1 VTIAYHPSEELLMQF
16 ASGAVK
22 APFDIPL
29 RAHVGACVLC
39 RKEAAMWEGVGGAL
53 LETVTPAAM
62 KDGALE
68 SVLSAIERGH
78 DRPRTRVSSAR
89 RASTLPAALQRY
101 RPGIEFPIGPG
112 IYKRNL
118 WKAPHGT
125 GRAFLLRAKPGL
137 ALPHHGHS
145 GVEVT
150 YVVSGGYSDE
160 HGHYTPGDFFTADD
174 SLSHQPRVDDDGE
187 CTLLIATDGLPQA
200 PGWIGLMMRLLM

>member
-1 VTIAYHPSEELLMQF
+1 MTIAYHPSEELLMQF

-29 RAHVGACVLC
+29 RAHIDACVLC
-39 RKEAAMWEGVGGAL
+39 RKEAAVWEGVGGAL
-53 LETVTPAAM
+53 LETVTPVAM
-62 KDGALE
+62 TDGALE
-68 SVLSAIERGH
+68 SVLGTLERER
-78 DRPRTRVSSAR
+78 DRPRRKTAP
-89 RASTLPAALQRY
+89 RASALPAALQRF

-118 WKAPHGT
+118 WKAPRGT

-160 HGHYTPGDFFTADD
+160 LGHYTPGDFFTADD
-174 SLSHQPRVDDDGE
+174 SVSHQPRVDDDGE

-200 PGWIGLMMRLLM
+200 PGWIGMLMRLLM

>member
-1 VTIAYHPSEELLMQF
+1 MTIAYHPSEELLMQF
-16 ASGAVK
+16 ASGALK
-22 APFDIPL
+22 PPFDIPL
-29 RAHVGACVLC
+29 RAHLDDCVLC
-39 RKEAAMWEGVGGAL
+39 RKEAAVWEGVGGAL
-53 LETVTPAAM
+53 LEEIEPVAM
-62 KDGALE
+62 KNGALE
-68 SVLSAIERGH
+68 SALSAIDQNGERQRRRSPSAP
-78 DRPRTRVSSAR
+78 RPSA
-89 RASTLPAALQRY
+89 LPAALRRY

-118 WKAPHGT
+118 WKAPRGT

-160 HGHYTPGDFFTADD
+160 HGHYAPGDFFTADA
-174 SLSHQPRVDDDGE
+174 SVSHQPRVDDDGE

-200 PGWIGLMMRLLM
+200 PGWIGVLMRLLM

>member
-1 VTIAYHPSEELLMQF
+1 MTIAYHPSEELLMQF

-22 APFDIPL
+22 APFHIPL
-29 RAHVGACVLC
+29 RAHVDVCVLC
-39 RKEAAMWEGVGGAL
+39 RKEAALWEGVGGAL
-53 LETVTPAAM
+53 LEAEPPAAM
-62 KDGALE
+62 ADGALE
-68 SVLSAIERGH
+68 SVLGRIERER
-78 DRPRTRVSSAR
+78 DRPRRSSR
-89 RASTLPAALQRY
+89 LRASALPAALRRL
-101 RPGIEFPIGPG
+101 RPGLEFPIGPG

-118 WKAPHGT
+118 WKAPRGT

-150 YVVSGGYSDE
+150 YVVSGGYSDQ

-174 SLSHQPRVDDDGE
+174 SVSHQPRVDDDGE

-200 PGWIGLMMRLLM
+200 PGWIGMLMRLLM

>member
-1 VTIAYHPSEELLMQF
+1 MTITYHPSEELLMQF

-29 RAHVGACVLC
+29 RAHIEACVLC
-39 RKEAAMWEGVGGAL
+39 RKEAAVWEGVGGAL
-53 LETVTPAAM
+53 LETAAPTAM
-62 KDGALE
+62 SDGALE
-68 SVLSAIERGH
+68 SVLSRIEQERE
-78 DRPRTRVSSAR
+78 RPLRKAPASSA
-89 RASTLPAALQRY
+89 LPRALQRF

-118 WKAPHGT
+118 WRARRGS

-137 ALPHHGHS
+137 ALPRHGHS

-160 HGHYTPGDFFTADD
+160 HGHYTPGDFFTADEN
-174 SLSHQPRVDDDGE
+174 LSHQPRVDDDGE

-200 PGWIGLMMRLLM
+200 PGWIGLLMRLLM

>member
-1 VTIAYHPSEELLMQF
+1 MTIAHHPSEELLMQF
-16 ASGAVK
+16 ASGAVR

-29 RAHVGACVLC
+29 RAHVDACVLC

-53 LETVTPAAM
+53 LDTMPPAAM
-62 KDGALE
+62 MEGALE
-68 SVLSAIERGH
+68 SVLGAIERGH
-78 DRPRTRVSSAR
+78 GLPRPKVSSAR
-89 RASTLPAALQRY
+89 RASTLPAVLQRY

-118 WKAPHGT
+118 WKAPRGA

-174 SLSHQPRVDDDGE
+174 SVSHQPRVDDDGE

-200 PGWIGLMMRLLM
+200 QGWVGALMRLLM

>member
-1 VTIAYHPSEELLMQF
+1 VTISYHPSEELLMTF

-29 RAHVGACVLC
+29 RAHIDACVLC
-39 RKEAAMWEGVGGAL
+39 RKEAAMWEGAGGAL

-62 KDGALE
+62 TDGALE
-68 SVLSAIERGH
+68 SVLSRIEQERE
-78 DRPRTRVSSAR
+78 RPQRNASASPL
-89 RASTLPAALQRY
+89 AMALPRALQRY
-101 RPGIEFPIGPG
+101 RPGLEFPIGPG
-112 IYKRNL
+112 ITKRNL
-118 WKAPHGT
+118 WKARRGA

-160 HGHYTPGDFFTADD
+160 HGHYTPGDFFTADE

-200 PGWIGLMMRLLM
+200 PGWIGLLMRLLM

>member
-1 VTIAYHPSEELLMQF
+1 VTIAYHPSEEQLMQF

-22 APFDIPL
+22 PPFDIPL
-29 RAHVGACVLC
+29 RAHVDTCVLC
-39 RKEAAMWEGVGGAL
+39 RKEAAMWEGVGGAM
-53 LETVTPAAM
+53 LETAVPATM
-62 KDGALE
+62 SDGALE
-68 SVLSAIERGH
+68 SVLSRIELER
-78 DRPRTRVSSAR
+78 DRPRRKAPAPRVSR
-89 RASTLPAALQRY
+89 LPQALQRY

-118 WKAPHGT
+118 WKAPRGT

-174 SLSHQPRVDDDGE
+174 QLLHQPRVDDDGE

-200 PGWIGLMMRLLM
+200 PGWIGLLMRLLM

>member
-1 VTIAYHPSEELLMQF
+1 VTITYHPSEELLMQF

-29 RAHVGACVLC
+29 RAHIEACVLC
-39 RKEAAMWEGVGGAL
+39 RKETAVWEGVGGAL
-53 LETVTPAAM
+53 LETAAPAAM
-62 KDGALE
+62 SDGALE
-68 SVLSAIERGH
+68 SVLSRIEQERE
-78 DRPRTRVSSAR
+78 RPLRKTLTSSA
-89 RASTLPAALQRY
+89 LPHALQRF

-118 WKAPHGT
+118 WKARRGS

-160 HGHYTPGDFFTADD
+160 HGHYTPGDFFTADEN
-174 SLSHQPRVDDDGE
+174 LSHQPRVDDDGE

-200 PGWIGLMMRLLM
+200 PGWVGLLMRLLM